1 MGFSG
6 KSRSVMGRLES
17 EVVWK
22 FPSGEMA
29 FGLRLHLGRRLA
41 ERIAIGRVL
50 VDALAQV
57 VEQHAE
63 FAGVFG
69 VDHQQMHAR
78 PIQVGPGRGSAN
90 RDVNAA
96 HLESGEELG
105 QPVFEGRRHLRGIGF
120 QKQPRQLAID
130 RRRDRAL
137 FPQHDGIAVAAFG
150 QGRGRG
156 PPLGI
161 AENQDAD
168 GHRCFEIRLADHLAQ
183 RVAEL
188 LEPHHGFASGARARV
203 GEHFERPRG
212 ELHPMVVR
220 RQQAGEETENEE
232 PPHASS
238 LSRGGWA
245 GVAGRLFAR
254 IEAHPVAL
262 SSNG

>member
-1 MGFSG
+1 
-6 KSRSVMGRLES
+6 
-17 EVVWK
+17 
-22 FPSGEMA
+22 MA
-29 FGLRLHLGRRLA
+29 LSLRLHLGRRLA

-50 VDALAQV
+50 VDALAQI
-57 VEQHAE
+57 VEQHAQ
-63 FAGVFG
+63 FAEVFR
-69 VDHQQMHAR
+69 VHHQQIDAR
-78 PIQVGPGRGSAN
+78 PIQVRPGRGSTN
-90 RDVNAA
+90 GDVNAA
-96 HLESGEELG
+96 YLESGKELG
-105 QPVFEGRRHLRGIGF
+105 QPVLEGRRHLGGIGF

-137 FPQHDGIAVAAFG
+137 FPQHDGIAVSAFG

-156 PPLGI
+156 PALGI
-161 AENQDAD
+161 AEDQDA
-168 GHRCFEIRLADHLAQ
+168 HRHWCLEVHLADDLPH

-188 LEPHHGFASGARARV
+188 LEPHHGLAPGARARL

-220 RQQAGEETENEE
+220 RQQAGEEAEDEE

-254 IEAHPVAL
+254 IKTHAVAL